1 MIRKLIKGLYNS
13 TCAWMYPVFGKKPW
27 KLGYVP
33 YKFSSIEK
41 SINDT
46 TLNMDNLPKE
56 YGYRL
61 DERIIEYPW
70 FYSSLPS
77 SPGKLLDAGS
87 ILNYSFLLNHKKL
100 LNKKIFIST
109 LAPEESCYWSMRG
122 GISYVFEDLRDSN
135 FRSKQFDWIV
145 SLSTIEHIGL
155 DNTMLYT
162 KDESKRE
169 SEDNG
174 YLAAIREFKR
184 VLKPG
189 GKLFLSVPF
198 GEHSKRGWFQIFNYE
213 MIQEIIEEFEPKSF
227 NEHYFRYFSDGWKN
241 SNRKECRDATY
252 FDIHTEKQYAADY
265 AAASRA
271 IICLELIK

>member
-1 MIRKLIKGLYNS
+1 MIRKLIKDLYNS

-33 YKFSSIEK
+33 YKFSKIK
-41 SINDT
+41 NAINDT
-46 TLNMDNLPKE
+46 TLEMGSLPKG

-61 DERIIEYPW
+61 DERVVEYPW
-70 FYSSLPS
+70 FYSLLPS
-77 SPGKLLDAGS
+77 TEGKLLDAGS
-87 ILNYSFLLNHKKL
+87 ILNYDFLLNHQKL
-100 LNKKIFIST
+100 SNKKVFIST
-109 LAPEESCYWSMRG
+109 LAPEESCYWRVHD
-122 GISYVFEDLRDSN
+122 GISYIFEDLRNSN
-135 FRSKQFDWIV
+135 FRSNQFDWIV

-169 SEDNG
+169 SQDEG
-174 YLAAIREFKR
+174 YLAAIKEFKR

-198 GEHSKRGWFQIFNYE
+198 GEHSKRGWFQIFNTK
-213 MIQEIIEEFEPKSF
+213 MIQDVVEEFSPTSVK
-227 NEHYFRYFSDGWKN
+227 EHYFRYLSDGWTN
-241 SNRKECRDATY
+241 SNREACLNATY
-252 FDIHTEKQYAADY
+252 FDIHTEKKYGIDY

-271 IICLELIK
+271 IICLELTK